1 MWIDSM
7 PDRRARVP
15 EAAVMSDS
23 SRRTFG
29 PKRIHHP
36 TRREV
41 LARMGGG
48 WGGLVLA
55 ALLSESSAR
64 AGESTPQG
72 FDVRPRPPHFP
83 ARARAVIQLFM
94 HGGPSHVDL
103 LDPKPMLTKY
113 DDKAP
118 PAEVADDEKLTGNL
132 LKSPYA
138 FQRHG
143 DSGLEFSETLPQI
156 ARHADEIAVIRSMYT
171 EHRNH
176 EQALWMMHTG
186 LTIAGRPS
194 IGAWATYGLGSENQD
209 LPAYV
214 VLPDPN
220 GLPVDGIR
228 NWSSGWMPPLFQGTP
243 FRAEGVPV
251 LNLKPSSPR
260 PADIEQGRFEL
271 LSELNAEHRAR
282 HPGELELDAR
292 IASFELAA
300 RMQLSATDALDIAR
314 ESPRTQAL
322 YGLDNPVTRPYGAR
336 CLMARR
342 LVERGVR
349 FVQIFMTGQPWDTHN
364 NNAAGTRKCC
374 EQTDLPV
381 ASLLTDLKQR
391 GLLESTLVF
400 WGGEFGRT
408 PGAQNRDG
416 RDHHP
421 YGFSVWLAGG
431 GIKGGQ
437 VYGATDDFGYRATV
451 DRCSVADLHATML
464 HLLGLDFHRLSFPRQ
479 GREERLTDVHPARV
493 IAPLLA

>member
-1 MWIDSM
+1 
-7 PDRRARVP
+7 
-15 EAAVMSDS
+15 MST
-23 SRRTFG
+23 TF
-29 PKRIHHP
+29 PSLL

-48 WGGLVLA
+48 FGGVALA
-55 ALLSESSAR
+55 ALLGGPR
-64 AGESTPQG
+64 PVQAGEAGPER
-72 FDVRPRPPHFP
+72 FDLAPKPSHFP

-103 LDPKPMLTKY
+103 LDPKPLLEKY
-113 DDKAP
+113 DGKAP
-118 PAEVADDEKLTGNL
+118 PKEVADDEKLTGNL
-132 LKSPYA
+132 LKSPYK
-138 FQRHG
+138 FQKHG
-143 DSGLEFSETLPQI
+143 QSGIEFSETLPHI
-156 ARHADEIAVIRSMYT
+156 AKHADELAIIRSMFT
-171 EHRNH
+171 GHRNH

-186 LTIAGRPS
+186 LIVSGRPS
-194 IGAWATYGLGSENQD
+194 IGAWVAYGLGTENQN

-214 VLPDPN
+214 VLPEPR

-243 FRAEGVPV
+243 FRSEGVPV
-251 LNLKPSSPR
+251 LNLKPKAARSP
-260 PADIEQGRFEL
+260 DVEQGRLAL
-271 LSELNAEHRAR
+271 LAQLNADHKSR
-282 HPGELELDAR
+282 HPEELELDAR

-300 RMQLSATDALDIAR
+300 RMQLSATDALDVSS
-314 ESPRTQAL
+314 ETPQTHKL
-322 YGLDNPVTRPYGAR
+322 YGLDRPNTRAYGAR

-349 FVQIFMTGQPWDTHN
+349 FVQIFMAGQPWDTHN
-364 NNAAGTRKCC
+364 NNAAGTRNCC

-381 ASLLTDLKQR
+381 AGLLADLQQR

-408 PGAQNRDG
+408 PGAQGKDG

-437 VYGATDDFGYRATV
+437 VYGATDDFGYRAAL
-451 DRCSVADLHATML
+451 DRCSTADLHATML
-464 HLLGLDFHRLSFPRQ
+464 HLLGLDHKRLLFERH
-479 GREERLTDVHPARV
+479 GREERLTDVYYAKVLR
-493 IAPLLA
+493 PLLA